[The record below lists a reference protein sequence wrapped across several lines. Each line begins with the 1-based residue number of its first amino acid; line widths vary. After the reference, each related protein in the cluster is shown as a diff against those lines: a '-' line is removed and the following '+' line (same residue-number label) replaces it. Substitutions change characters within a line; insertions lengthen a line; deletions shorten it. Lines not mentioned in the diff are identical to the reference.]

1 MNQSTYQYLYNDI
14 LNALRHEHLLS
25 ALHSLQGMASTLKSW
40 SVKEEADTLLDSY
53 QILLSYMAKGA
64 NDPDRKKVFKGFV
77 RRTYE
82 LADILNRVGLLTNS
96 NAIYTTSLHTLQNM
110 YSNDFRL
117 ADILTPD
124 KPTRDKFDSIWL
136 SGAWTAD
143 DEATIAQYLKDEAN
157 DEIEKCLLLS
167 AITLAS
173 LQFFDI
179 AKYRVLLDY
188 AMSSNIKIRARALTG
203 IIFNHVLQ
211 QERIQLYPEIKA
223 RLTLLSD
230 LPVFVKDIELLQM
243 QLFLSLE
250 TKRIEHDLQNEIMPQ
265 VIKRIENLRL
275 DRSLGLN
282 ELQEKLSENDLN
294 PEWNKGEEAAKLDA
308 YMQKFAELQ
317 QRGADMYMGSF
328 KVMKQRFP
336 FFNTV
341 SNWFWPFTMNHPEVP
356 QSSRNNKLIKALIN
370 RVGLCDSD
378 KYSFCFVAAQ
388 VPSVNKLTQSQNDM
402 LSHMN
407 DMQQELEMDTEQA
420 FKNELRSYVQDFYR
434 FSLLYSRHD
443 QFANPFQHN
452 LLIVDYAPFD
462 KILDDTDFLLRMA
475 DFAFNDKSYTLAAN
489 IYNRLP
495 EDALSAKAQQKN
507 GYCYE
512 AVHDFSHAISH
523 YERAHLLNPQSAW
536 TLRRLAICHRANE
549 HYDEALCYYNKIAE
563 IEQENAQIALRQAEC
578 LIHLKRYNEAFKFLF
593 KANYLSP
600 TMHASER
607 ALAWCSLLTKKYEQA
622 EKFYLKVLADAPT
635 TTDYLNAG
643 HSAWLLG
650 NISCAIERYRK
661 ALPAE
666 KPETFLTDD
675 RELLIN
681 AGFTPDDLAMM
692 TDAVLSHL

>member
-14 LNALRHEHLLS
+14 LNALRQEHLLP
-25 ALHSLQGMASTLKSW
+25 ALQSLQGMASTLKSW

-53 QILLSYMAKGA
+53 QILLSYMLKGA
-64 NDPDRKKVFKGFV
+64 VDPERGKLFKGFI

-82 LADILNRVGLLTNS
+82 LADILNRMGLLANNDGVYTN
-96 NAIYTTSLHTLQNM
+96 SLHTLQKI
-110 YSNDFRL
+110 YGNDFKL
-117 ADILTPD
+117 ADVLTAD
-124 KPTRDKFDSIWL
+124 KPSRDKFDAIWL
-136 SGAWTAD
+136 SGTWTAD
-143 DEATIAQYLKDEAN
+143 DETIITQYLNDEAN

-173 LQFFDI
+173 LHFFDI
-179 AKYRVLLDY
+179 AKYRVLLNNVT
-188 AMSSNIKIRARALTG
+188 SSSIKMRARALTG
-203 IIFNHVLQ
+203 VIFNHVLQ

-223 RLTLLSD
+223 RLMLLSD
-230 LPVFVKDIELLQM
+230 MPMFVKDIELLQM

-250 TKRIEHDLQNEIMPQ
+250 TKRIEHDLQKEIMPQ

-275 DRSLGLN
+275 DRSIGFN
-282 ELQEKLSENDLN
+282 EVQEKLSEADLN
-294 PEWNKGEEAAKLDA
+294 PEWNKEAAKLDE

-336 FFNTV
+336 FFNTI
-341 SNWFWPFTMNHPEVP
+341 SNWFWPFTINHPEMP
-356 QSSRNNKLIKALIN
+356 QTSRNNNFIKALIN

-388 VPSVNKLTQSQNDM
+388 VPAVNNMSQQQNAM
-402 LSHMN
+402 LSNIN
-407 DMQQELEMDTEQA
+407 DMQQEQEMDAEQT

-434 FSLLYSRHD
+434 FCFLYSRHD

-452 LLIVDYAPFD
+452 LLLIDYAPFN
-462 KILDDTDFLLRMA
+462 KILDDSDFLLRMA

-489 IYNRLP
+489 IYNRLS
-495 EDALSAKAQQKN
+495 EDALGASTQQKY

-512 AVHDFSHAISH
+512 AVHDFARAISH
-523 YERAHLLNPQSAW
+523 YERAHLLHPQSTW
-536 TLRRLAICHRANE
+536 TMRRLAICYRANE
-549 HYDEALCYYNKIAE
+549 QYEEALNYYNKIAE
-563 IEQENAQIALRQAEC
+563 LEQENAQVALRQAEC
-578 LIHLKRYNEAFKFLF
+578 LIHLKRYDEAFKFLF

-622 EKFYLKVLADAPT
+622 EKYYLKVLADAPT

-643 HSAWLLG
+643 HAAWLLG

-666 KPETFLTDD
+666 QPETFLADD
-675 RELLIN
+675 KDLLIN
-681 AGFTPDDLAMM
+681 AGFTADDLAMM
-692 TDAVLSHL
+692 TDAVLSNL